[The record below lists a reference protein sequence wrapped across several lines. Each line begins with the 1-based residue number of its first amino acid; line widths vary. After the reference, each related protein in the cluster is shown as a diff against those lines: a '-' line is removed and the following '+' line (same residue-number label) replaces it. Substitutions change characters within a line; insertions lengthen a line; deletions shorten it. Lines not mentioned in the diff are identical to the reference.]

1 MSVIEPPVLNQIPIS
16 DNDENDEECART
28 LLQINKC
35 TDSDTNNL
43 IIKWLKK
50 KYIKKPRTYKKK
62 IYLRKPHNTRSTDK
76 GTTFKKKVKRK
87 HGNLDCALK
96 INKPKFKYGDKVKIK
111 CWPNSKFR
119 VIRIEQK
126 KVIAWEIDENDKELC
141 ECDAPIHMVQKIN

>member
-1 MSVIEPPVLNQIPIS
+1 MNVIEPSVLNQIPIS

-35 TDSDTNNL
+35 TYSDTNNL
-43 IIKWLKK
+43 IIKWLNKFT
-50 KYIKKPRTYKKK
+50 PRTYQKK
-62 IYLRKPHNTRSTDK
+62 IYIRKPHNTRSTDK

-96 INKPKFKYGDKVKIK
+96 INKPKFKYGDKVKII
-111 CWPNSKFR
+111 CWPNCIFR

-141 ECDAPIHMVQKIN
+141 ECDAPIKMVEKIN